1 MKYTL
6 TEDDLRQAEYAARK
20 FSGCWWTGTSGTLAS
35 WLLLA
40 VNQLREGHSMGREIG
55 SPAFFRVLDEVAE
68 THSTKSAD
76 YGDGASDPLANI
88 RNGADAINVEPWRA
102 CLLRMSD
109 KMQRLRSYCRNG
121 SSKVDGPEDDLLDI
135 CSYAAI
141 ALVMYREHQAK
152 QKPTLPGP
160 A

>member
-1 MKYTL
+1 MRYQL

-40 VNQLREGHSMGREIG
+40 VQQLKEGHSMEREIG
-55 SPAFFRVLDEVAE
+55 SPAFFRILEEVAD
-68 THSTKSAD
+68 THSRKSQD
-76 YGDGASDPLANI
+76 YGDGADPLANI
-88 RNGADAINVEPWRA
+88 RNGADAINVEAWRA

-109 KMQRLRSYCRNG
+109 KMQRLKSYCRNG
-121 SSKVDGPEDDLLDI
+121 SSKLDGPEDDLLDI

-152 QKPTLPGP
+152 QATKLPGP

>member
-1 MKYTL
+1 MSYRL
-6 TEDDLRQAEYAARK
+6 TDDDLRQAEYAARK

-40 VNQLREGHSMGREIG
+40 VKQLKEERTMDRETGSPEFFGILRE
-55 SPAFFRVLDEVAE
+55 VAD
-68 THSTKSAD
+68 THSRKSAD
-76 YGDGASDPLANI
+76 YGDGADPLANI
-88 RNGADAINVEPWRA
+88 RNGAEAINVEAWRA

-109 KMQRLRSYCRNG
+109 KMQRLKSYCRNG
-121 SSKVDGPEDDLLDI
+121 SSKLDGPEDDLLDI

-141 ALVMYREHQAK
+141 ALVMYRELQAK
-152 QKPTLPGP
+152 KAPTLPGP